1 MKNLQIIGVSLAV
14 FLGAYLL
21 FTLEPL
27 VGKLV
32 TPGFGGTITIWSG
45 CMLFFQAALLGGY
58 FLAYGL
64 TRLKMN
70 MQIAVYAVIL
80 CVSLLYSKPP
90 GLDTWLCD
98 NIDNP
103 ALSLILSLTQR
114 LALPFVVLSSIS
126 IIMQIWYQKLGLGDP
141 YRLYSISNLGS
152 VLALLAYPL
161 LLEPN
166 LTLNTTVQWWSAG
179 YISMVVII
187 LFVASSVLKHGE
199 RSASTEAFQTNQDN
213 HASKPDSAPAK
224 PTMQKLLYWCFLS
237 CSGSIALLAFTTYMT
252 QDIAPIP
259 LLWVLPLATYLI
271 TFIILFGNP
280 SVYRRKLFSFIAM
293 TLWLGELFVSRDDF
307 ILLEIVNLLLL
318 FFMCMVFH
326 GELVKSRP
334 APAHLPTFYVLMALG
349 GAIGGIFVNFLAPLI
364 FTFYAERQL
373 TIVFLVGLVT
383 ALVVTKNFRASD
395 SRPIFTR
402 FLSPLGE
409 VMALVM
415 GLLSLGLCTVPFF
428 MRTNVIAEQRNFY
441 SSVQIER
448 RVENG
453 ANAVAMVHG
462 RVVHGIE
469 FVDGK
474 RGTSAGLYWEPVAL
488 AFDFARN
495 RAALRHSTNE
505 ADKPQSDPA
514 ENQASPRAVHL
525 KIGIIGLGVGF
536 AAVFGESGDEIKYYE
551 LDPKVKT
558 MAEQYFSYLKNSK
571 AKVSFAIGDGR
582 ALLRDDNEVY
592 DLLIVD
598 AFNGDAIPVHLLT
611 LEAGRIYLK
620 HLKPDGVL
628 MFQASN
634 RFLDLPPVVARLAK
648 ELDFNV
654 VTVRQESSTYVI
666 LSKDPKMLD
675 HLKELHQAKK
685 EEYRPAVIEPTA
697 ADKCPQIWTD
707 DYVNLLPL
715 LRTESIRK

>member
-1 MKNLQIIGVSLAV
+1 LPLKNLQIIGISLAV

-45 CMLFFQAALLGGY
+45 CMLFFQFALLGGY
-58 FLAYGL
+58 FLAYSL
-64 TRLKMN
+64 TRLNVK
-70 MQIAVYAVIL
+70 MQISVYAIIL
-80 CVSLLYSKPP
+80 CVSLLFSKPP
-90 GLDTWLCD
+90 GLDAWICD

-103 ALSLILSLTQR
+103 ALSLIISLTQR
-114 LALPFVVLSSIS
+114 LVLPFIVLSSIS
-126 IIMQIWYQKLGLGDP
+126 IIMQTWYQRLGLGDP

-152 VLALLAYPL
+152 VLALLAYPI

-166 LTLNTTVQWWSAG
+166 LTLNNTVQWWSIG
-179 YISMVVII
+179 YIGMVAII
-187 LFVASSVLKHGE
+187 LILAFNVLRHTPQQPD
-199 RSASTEAFQTNQDN
+199 A
-213 HASKPDSAPAK
+213 KPQQLDATAK
-224 PTMQKLLYWCFLS
+224 PTSQNLMYWCFLS
-237 CSGSIALLAFTTYMT
+237 ASGSIALLAFTTYMT

-280 SVYRRKLFSFIAM
+280 AIYRRRLFSFIAM

-307 ILLEIVNLLLL
+307 VILEIVNLLLL

-334 APAHLPTFYVLMALG
+334 APAFLPTFYVHMAFG
-349 GAIGGIFVNFLAPLI
+349 GAIGGIFVNFIAPLI

-373 TIVFLVGLVT
+373 SVVFLVGLI
-383 ALVVTKNFRASD
+383 ASLVLTKNFRSSD
-395 SRPIFTR
+395 GRAIATR

-415 GLLSLGLCTVPFF
+415 GLLSIALCTVPYF

-441 SSVQIER
+441 SSIQIEHD
-448 RVENG
+448 VIDG
-453 ANAVAMVHG
+453 AKAISMVHG

-469 FVDGK
+469 FVDAKGEK
-474 RGTSAGLYWEPVAL
+474 TAGMYWEPVAL
-488 AFDFARN
+488 AFDFARFSAAGN
-495 RAALRHSTNE
+495 REAL
-505 ADKPQSDPA
+505 APIPVPIKC
-514 ENQASPRAVHL
+514 
-525 KIGIIGLGVGF
+525 GIVGLGVGF
-536 AAVFGESGDEIKYYE
+536 AASFGEPGDSIKYYE

-571 AKVSFAIGDGR
+571 AKVEFAIGDGR
-582 ALLRDDNEVY
+582 ALLRDDSEVY

-611 LEAGRIYLK
+611 LESGRIYLK
-620 HLKPDGVL
+620 HLKPDGVF
-628 MFQASN
+628 MVHASN

-648 ELDFNV
+648 ELQLNV
-654 VTVRQESSTYVI
+654 VTVKLASSTYII
-666 LSKDPKMLD
+666 LSKDPQMLE
-675 HLKELHQAKK
+675 HLKELYHAKK
-685 EEYRPAVIEPTA
+685 YRPAVIEPTV
-697 ADKCPQIWTD
+697 ADKCPQTWTD
-707 DYVNLLPL
+707 DYVNLFPL
-715 LRTESIRK
+715 LRTEEAKE